1 MPLYLHA
8 TVLVP
13 RGSMPNLLI
22 DREEESERLLDLADS
37 GMAKL
42 ALIYGR
48 RRIGKTYLLTNLW
61 PEVRVFY
68 FVASA
73 TGPEINRRTL
83 ITEAAAWAGV
93 PLEPEDHPTWRTVFR
108 ALLELKPSKDIV
120 LVIDEFQ
127 YLADG
132 SAGLAEVASELNAI
146 WEQSERYRTGG
157 VLLALSGSAVQ
168 TLASLT
174 TGGSPLYGRLNWVH
188 PMEPFDYFYAGEM
201 VASYG
206 TADRLRI
213 YAAFGGVP
221 RYLATVDPDRSV
233 EENIIEHLLS
243 PSGEVRLQ
251 LETVLAQEEGLRDV
265 AAYQA
270 ILTAVANGG
279 KNGRLSRREIAA
291 ALNIKNDG
299 ALRFKIDRLEDELGL
314 LEAAD
319 TYGDTTR
326 RYRVVDPAL
335 RFYYGLVLPNASAI
349 DFVGPERVWR
359 ERLVNQVFPTYM
371 GLITERVVA
380 QATRRWADM
389 PAVMGWSTWE
399 GTDRERINREVDL
412 VGETLH
418 GQIATGSVRARGRAM
433 GATDLRAHREHLTA
447 IAHAGQG
454 WARAALKPKAP
465 MLFFSMAG
473 FTDAFQRAAAKE
485 AEERPV
491 LLKSARDLWP
501 DS

>member
-1 MPLYLHA
+1 MLLYLHG
-8 TVLVP
+8 TVLAP
-13 RGSMPNLLI
+13 AGGMPKLLI
-22 DREEESERLLDLADS
+22 DRQEESERLRDLADS
-37 GMAKL
+37 GEAKL

-48 RRIGKTYLLTNLW
+48 RRVGKTFLLTNLW
-61 PEVRVFY
+61 PRERAFY

-83 ITEAAAWAGV
+83 ITEAAVWAGV

-108 ALLELKPSKDIV
+108 ALLEMKPTEDVV
-120 LVIDEFQ
+120 LIIDEFQ
-127 YLADG
+127 YLADN
-132 SAGLAEVASELNAI
+132 STGLAEVASELNAI
-146 WEQSERYRTGG
+146 WEHSERYRTGG

-188 PMEPFDYFYAGEM
+188 PMEPFDYFHAGEM
-201 VASYG
+201 VAPYD

-233 EENIIEHLLS
+233 EDNIIEHLLS

-251 LETVLAQEEGLRDV
+251 LETVLAQEEGLRDIS
-265 AAYQA
+265 AYQA
-270 ILTAVANGG
+270 ILTVVANGG
-279 KNGRLSRREIAA
+279 KNGRLSRSEIAA

-299 ALRFKIDRLEDELGL
+299 GLRFKLDRLEDELGL

-319 TYGDTTR
+319 TYGETTR

-349 DFVGPERVWR
+349 DFVGPERVWH
-359 ERLVNQVFPTYM
+359 ERLSDQIFPTYT
-371 GLITERVVA
+371 GLIVERVVA

-389 PAVMGWSTWE
+389 PSVMGWSTWE
-399 GTDRERINREVDL
+399 GADRERINREIDL
-412 VGETLH
+412 VGETLD
-418 GQIATGSVRARGRAM
+418 GQIATGSVKARGRAM
-433 GATDLRAHREHLTA
+433 GLPDLTAHREHLTA
-447 IAHAGQG
+447 IAHAGQE
-454 WARAALKPKAP
+454 WARAALRPKAP
-465 MLFFSMAG
+465 MLFFSMGG
-473 FTDAFQRAAAKE
+473 FTDAFEEAAARE
-485 AEERPV
+485 AEDRPII
-491 LLKSARDLWP
+491 LKSDRDLWP